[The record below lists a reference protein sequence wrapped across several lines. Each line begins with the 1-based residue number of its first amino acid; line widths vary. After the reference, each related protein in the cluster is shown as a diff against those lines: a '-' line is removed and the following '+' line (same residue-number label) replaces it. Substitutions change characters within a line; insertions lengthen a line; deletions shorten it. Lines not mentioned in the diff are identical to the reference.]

1 MRKSWLWTLSGMGV
15 LVAVS
20 FALFLWLRPPTLSA
34 GMLYG
39 NGQIEATEV
48 TVSSEVT
55 ARVLESN
62 LTEGRTVQAGE
73 VLVRLDETD
82 LNTRAQ
88 QAEAQM
94 RAVQRANAQIGQ
106 QLSAWRH
113 HLQTAE
119 ADLARYRTLRDAG
132 TVSAQAMDKAQNQY
146 QEARGQVGALEA
158 QLAQTAANL
167 EAAQREEQLLRAQL
181 AKAVIR
187 APSAGTV
194 LSKGIEPGELTAP
207 GRAIA
212 VLADL
217 ARLEL
222 RVYIPEADLGKIKLN
237 DPARVRVDAFPER
250 TFEARVARVDAR
262 AQFTPK
268 DVHMPDE
275 RARLVFGVILAV
287 DNPQSYLKPGMPADA
302 WIRWQPDVSWPDK
315 LSVPR

>member
-1 MRKSWLWTLSGMGV
+1 MRKSWLWTLIGMGA
-15 LVAVS
+15 LAAVS
-20 FALFLWLRPPTLSA
+20 FALFLWLRPPALPA
-34 GMLYG
+34 GLLYG

-48 TVSSEVT
+48 TVSAEVT

-88 QAEAQM
+88 QAEAQV
-94 RAVQRANAQIGQ
+94 RAVQRARSQIGQ

-119 ADLARYRTLRDAG
+119 ADLARYRTLRETG
-132 TVSAQAMDKAQNQY
+132 TVSAQTMDKAQNQY

-158 QLAQTAANL
+158 QLSQTAANL

-181 AKAVIR
+181 GKAVIR
-187 APSAGTV
+187 APSAGTI
-194 LSKGIEPGELTAP
+194 LSKGIEAGELASP

-222 RVYIPEADLGKIKLN
+222 KVYIPEADLGKIKLN

-275 RARLVFGVILAV
+275 RARLVFGVTLAV
-287 DNPQSYLKPGMPADA
+287 DNPQGYLKPGMPADA
-302 WIRWQPDVSWPDK
+302 WIRWQPEASWPDK
-315 LSVPR
+315 LAVPR